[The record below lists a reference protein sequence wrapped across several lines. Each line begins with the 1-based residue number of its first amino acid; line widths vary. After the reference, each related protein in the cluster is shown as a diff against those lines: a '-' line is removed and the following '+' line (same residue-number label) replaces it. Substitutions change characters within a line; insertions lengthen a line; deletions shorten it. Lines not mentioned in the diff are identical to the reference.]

1 VNQKGVVEI
10 GMWWTAN
17 IRCCGGGGGD
27 VFQLFADEDIL
38 NMFYRVNS
46 SCVYTTVHKRIL
58 SPDVDSK

>member
-1 VNQKGVVEI
+1 VVDS
-10 GMWWTAN
+10 N
-17 IRCCGGGGGD
+17 IRCCGGGGGGD

-46 SCVYTTVHKRIL
+46 LCVYTTLHKRIL